1 MEKGYFQL
9 TSLSGKLLIEGKI
22 HSTTVEIDLSDFQSG
37 VYMLTLF
44 INGVAETWKI
54 IKKADVTAMGA
65 ATYSIPIEVVPGTQG
80 VQPNLSVIYNSMAGT
95 GLLGTHWDLD
105 GLSAITR
112 VGQNM
117 FLDLRSTSVS
127 MDYSDRFALDGNRL
141 VCYDPNL
148 YGRSGTLYQPEFED
162 FSKIYSYGTLGDGP
176 EYFKVYQD
184 DGSVVE
190 YGNTAE
196 SRQRV
201 GNGVYSWYVN
211 KIADINGN
219 YMTFTYGNDGS
230 EIWID
235 HIDYT
240 GNESAGLVPYARVT
254 FTYSDISH
262 VGSFFVAGREIS
274 QTRLLRAITV
284 QYKNGISYEMV
295 RQYLFEYTEVF
306 PMRLTS
312 VRLKGSDGSELN
324 PTAVEWTES
333 LYNDNLNNTLFTIQ
347 NFNGGNGHLA
357 VDFNRDGVCDIIEY
371 SLNYWTP
378 FFKQGNV
385 IVPGNQNYST
395 STSWNIKNCLPAD
408 IDGDGFSE
416 IVTVCQTYYDNNIL
430 VDVTNQAMQTN
441 HNDGYDDLMTFYSVS
456 GGDMKAIGYLCCG
469 YYDNKV
475 YFQNPFP
482 AFSSPVILTSSELN
496 DHYNFT
502 FGDFNNDHHVDLVA
516 SKSVNSLYDGILLC
530 EFKMEK
536 RVPQVKK
543 VTAGDGS
550 FVKWRYQDIFGLFY
564 RYASHISILP
574 YQYNVV
580 ESMINSLGTSIQTNT
595 HQYFF
600 DHPTYSFKRKQR
612 MGFLTTSSMDVNSQ
626 ITDSVFYQV
635 VTGENALSQDFI
647 MPVFKKTYVS
657 HQLYKSL
664 GFQTACLTFNN
675 NKRRFPYILKT
686 TDTNHLNQTL
696 ITNIDLRLPTGRP
709 IVTQK
714 TVQNESDFYPQF
726 SERLNYKQTTH
737 NIPSGGFVTLADSAF
752 IKALVR
758 HLASIGHSLR
768 PQAASFLL

>member
-1 MEKGYFQL
+1 M
-9 TSLSGKLLIEGKI
+9 SGKLLIEGKI

-105 GLSAITR
+105 GLSVITR

-184 DGSVVE
+184 DGSVME
-190 YGNTAE
+190 YGNTAD

-371 SLNYWTP
+371 ML
-378 FFKQGNV
+378 
-385 IVPGNQNYST
+385 
-395 STSWNIKNCLPAD
+395 
-408 IDGDGFSE
+408 
-416 IVTVCQTYYDNNIL
+416 
-430 VDVTNQAMQTN
+430 
-441 HNDGYDDLMTFYSVS
+441 
-456 GGDMKAIGYLCCG
+456 
-469 YYDNKV
+469 
-475 YFQNPFP
+475 
-482 AFSSPVILTSSELN
+482 
-496 DHYNFT
+496 
-502 FGDFNNDHHVDLVA
+502 
-516 SKSVNSLYDGILLC
+516 
-530 EFKMEK
+530 K
-536 RVPQVKK
+536 R
-543 VTAGDGS
+543 
-550 FVKWRYQDIFGLFY
+550 
-564 RYASHISILP
+564 
-574 YQYNVV
+574 
-580 ESMINSLGTSIQTNT
+580 
-595 HQYFF
+595 
-600 DHPTYSFKRKQR
+600 
-612 MGFLTTSSMDVNSQ
+612 FL
-626 ITDSVFYQV
+626 
-635 VTGENALSQDFI
+635 
-647 MPVFKKTYVS
+647 
-657 HQLYKSL
+657 
-664 GFQTACLTFNN
+664 
-675 NKRRFPYILKT
+675 
-686 TDTNHLNQTL
+686 
-696 ITNIDLRLPTGRP
+696 
-709 IVTQK
+709 
-714 TVQNESDFYPQF
+714 
-726 SERLNYKQTTH
+726 
-737 NIPSGGFVTLADSAF
+737 
-752 IKALVR
+752 
-758 HLASIGHSLR
+758 
-768 PQAASFLL
+768 